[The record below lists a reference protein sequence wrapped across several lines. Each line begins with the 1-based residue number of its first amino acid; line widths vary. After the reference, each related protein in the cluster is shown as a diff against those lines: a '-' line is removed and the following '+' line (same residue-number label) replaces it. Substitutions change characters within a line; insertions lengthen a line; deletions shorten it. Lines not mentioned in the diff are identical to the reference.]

1 MLYVTTGDAG
11 DTDLSQDLASVGG
24 KILRL
29 TPEGDPA
36 PGNPVE
42 GSPVWSSGHRN
53 VQGVGWDAQGRMFAS
68 EFGQNTFD
76 EVNLIEPGAN
86 YGWPVVEGA
95 GGDPDYVDPLV
106 TWGTDEASPSGLA
119 VTADAVYVAA
129 LRGER
134 LWRLP
139 LIDGPAVLGAP
150 QAYAT
155 GELGRLRDVLVDLT
169 ADEPSLLVL
178 TNNVG
183 RAPRDGDDRVV
194 RFPLG

>member
-1 MLYVTTGDAG
+1 M
-11 DTDLSQDLASVGG
+11 
-24 KILRL
+24 
-29 TPEGDPA
+29 
-36 PGNPVE
+36 
-42 GSPVWSSGHRN
+42 WSLGHRN
-53 VQGVGWDAQGRMFAS
+53 VQGLAWDGAGRMYAT
-68 EFGQNTFD
+68 EFGQNTWD
-76 EVNLIEPGAN
+76 EVNLIVPGGN
-86 YGWPVVEGA
+86 YGWPVVEGRSS
-95 GGDPDYVDPLV
+95 DPRFRSPVVQWSPA
-106 TWGTDEASPSGLA
+106 EASPCSGMSFYRGSL
-119 VTADAVYVAA
+119 YVAA
-129 LRGER
+129 PRGQR
-134 LWRLP
+134 VWRLP